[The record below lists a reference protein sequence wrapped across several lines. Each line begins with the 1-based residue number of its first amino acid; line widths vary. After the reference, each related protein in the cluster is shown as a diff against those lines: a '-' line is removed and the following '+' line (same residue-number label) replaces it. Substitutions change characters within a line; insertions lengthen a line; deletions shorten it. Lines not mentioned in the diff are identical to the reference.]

1 MWKQLKAHLK
11 QRKTSGYE
19 RIWADATFAIT
30 LRDGMHSHLFSIK
43 FAHDGSMYTR
53 FKIGGHVTKEV
64 FDFVMQFDHDIDDHI
79 YIPERER
86 YFMLVP
92 HNQLQWFGFS
102 LFQPMA
108 LSLYQ
113 AEKLMKQLY
122 EIKYTQFLKVNPH
135 IHDPTNYD
143 MTKLE

>member
-1 MWKQLKAHLK
+1 MWKQFKAHLK
-11 QRKTSGYE
+11 QRKQNNIE

-30 LRDGMHSHLFSIK
+30 LRDGMHSHLFTIK

-64 FDFVMQFDHDIDDHI
+64 FDFVMQFDHDIEDHI

-86 YFMLVP
+86 YFMLVLN
-92 HNQLQWFGFS
+92 NQLKWYGFS
-102 LFQPMA
+102 LFQPMT

-122 EIKYTQFLKVNPH
+122 EIKYAQFLRKHP
-135 IHDPTNYD
+135 IS
-143 MTKLE
+143 ER